1 MSKEGEREKIKKGAG
16 GGTPFLVLENVVH
29 ILRKDWAI
37 YLSNNHLKLYITF
50 ASITRPLNNIM

>member
-16 GGTPFLVLENVVH
+16 GGEGDS
-29 ILRKDWAI
+29 ILGSWKCWAI